1 MALNDTNSAIFSM
14 KYSQLLTKPSKTAPA
29 EADSINAKLL
39 IQAGFVKQEMAG
51 IYSWLPMGLRVLN
64 NVFRVIREELD
75 AIGAQEILMPA
86 LQPKEN
92 WETSGRWDKVDV
104 LFKVPSQTNREY
116 ALGPTHEEMV
126 TPLVGAFVN
135 SYKDLP
141 VAVYQIQTKYRDE
154 LRAKSGVLRGREFGM
169 KDLYSF
175 HATQED
181 LERYYEEVKQA
192 YLRIFKRCGLDAK
205 VVEASGGSFTKKFSH
220 EFQVITPAGEDDI
233 LACPSC
239 TFAQNIE
246 VATLKAGDACPS
258 CGAVLQSVKGVEVGN
273 IFDLGTKFTEV
284 FKVAYTDEAGERKT
298 PLMACFGIGT
308 TRLVGAIVEAHHDDK
323 GMLWPKEVAPFKVH
337 LVSILGK
344 DAEVAARV
352 GDSAN
357 EIYRELKSKGIEV
370 FWDDRDDASAGE
382 KFAVSDLV
390 GIPLRLVVSP
400 KALEQGGIEFKERS
414 SAAAE
419 IVPLADLSDRMADWC

>member
-1 MALNDTNSAIFSM
+1 M
-14 KYSQLLTKPSKTAPA
+14 KYSRLLTKPSKTAPA
-29 EADSINAKLL
+29 ESDSINAKLL
-39 IQAGFVKQEMAG
+39 IQAAFVRQEMAG
-51 IYSWLPMGLRVLN
+51 VYSWLPMGLRVFN
-64 NVFRVIREELD
+64 KITNIIREELD

-92 WETSGRWDKVDV
+92 WEITGRWDKVDV
-104 LFKVPSQTNREY
+104 LFKVPSQTDREY
-116 ALGPTHEEMV
+116 ALGPTHEEIV
-126 TPLVGAFVN
+126 TPLVGSFVH

-175 HATQED
+175 HASQED
-181 LERYYEEVKQA
+181 LERYYEVVKQT
-192 YLRIFKRCGLDAK
+192 YLKIFSRCGLDAK

-233 LACPSC
+233 IACSAC
-239 TFAQNIE
+239 SFAQNREI
-246 VATLKAGDACPS
+246 ATYQDGADCPS
-258 CGAVLQSVKGVEVGN
+258 CGAKLQSVKGIEIGN

-284 FKVAYTDEAGERKT
+284 FKLAYTDEQGERKT

-323 GMLWPKEVAPFKVH
+323 GMVWPKEVAPFSIH
-337 LVSILGK
+337 LVSIAGK
-344 DAEVAARV
+344 DATEAARV
-352 GDSAN
+352 IETAN
-357 EIYRELKSKGIEV
+357 ALYDELKGKGVEV

-382 KFAVSDLV
+382 KFAVSDLM
-390 GIPLRLVVSP
+390 GMPLRLVISP
-400 KALEQGGIEFKERS
+400 KSLEQGGVEFKERTATS
-414 SAAAE
+414 QE
-419 IVPLADLSDRMADWC
+419 IIPLADVADRVL